1 MAGRSPPTCGG
12 RLHVAS
18 RRVWGCTEKY
28 AGLLETREVFEKTSQ
43 RNEFESAR
51 RRLRYTLSPDEVLA
65 PNLENSGATV

>member
-1 MAGRSPPTCGG
+1 MISGSRKAQYDLSDETWAR
-12 RLHVAS
+12 AS
-18 RRVWGCTEKY
+18 AELTA

-65 PNLENSGATV
+65 PNLESTGATP